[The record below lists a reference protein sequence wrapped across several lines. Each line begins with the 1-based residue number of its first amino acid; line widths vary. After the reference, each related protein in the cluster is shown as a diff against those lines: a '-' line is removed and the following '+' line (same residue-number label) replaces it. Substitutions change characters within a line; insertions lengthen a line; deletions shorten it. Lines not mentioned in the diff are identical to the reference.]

1 MWLKNNAKRLIT
13 INGPMGSAGYDEFY
27 NVLPGEN
34 PPTEV
39 PDKLTDSD
47 FVQNLIAIGELIEVA
62 APVGAEDGD
71 ELSALRDEALLL
83 GIKVV
88 KTWKADRIRA
98 EIQKVA
104 E

>member
-1 MWLKNNAKRLIT
+1 MWLRNHSRRLIT
-13 INGPMGSAGYDEFY
+13 VNGPMTEAGYTEYYDIK
-27 NVLPGEN
+27 PGDN
-34 PPTEV
+34 PAVSV
-39 PDKLTDSD
+39 PDALCESD
-47 FVQNLIAIGELIEVA
+47 FVQHLLSVRDLTEES
-62 APVGAEDGD
+62 APAGAEDGD

-98 EIQKVA
+98 EIQKVN

>member
-1 MWLKNNAKRLIT
+1 MWLRNNAKRLIT
-13 INGPMGSAGYDEFY
+13 VNGPMTEGGYTEYYDIK
-27 NVLPGEN
+27 PGEN
-34 PPTEV
+34 PAVNV
-39 PDKLTDSD
+39 PDALCESD
-47 FVQNLIAIGELIEVA
+47 FVQHLLTIGELIEVA
-62 APVGAEDGD
+62 APAGAEDGD

>member
-1 MWLKNNAKRLIT
+1 MWLRNNAKRLIT
-13 INGPMGSAGYDEFY
+13 INGPMGSTGYDEFY
-27 NVLPGEN
+27 DIKPGEN
-34 PPTEV
+34 PAVNV
-39 PDKLTDSD
+39 PDNLCDSD

-62 APVGAEDGD
+62 APAGAEDGD

-98 EIQKVA
+98 EIDKA
-104 E
+104 NA